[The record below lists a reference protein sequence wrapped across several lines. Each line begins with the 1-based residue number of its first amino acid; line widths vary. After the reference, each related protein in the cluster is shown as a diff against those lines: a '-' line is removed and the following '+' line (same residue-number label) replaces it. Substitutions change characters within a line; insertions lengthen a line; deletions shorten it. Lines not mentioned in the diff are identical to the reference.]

1 MEAAKSQN
9 IELSLLMMSDA
20 EFVKK
25 TVLSGIDVIVCHV
38 TPESPH
44 ALAIGQTLLN
54 SIQ

>member
-9 IELSLLMMSDA
+9 IELSLLMISDA

-38 TPESPH
+38 TPDSPH
-44 ALAIGQTLLN
+44 ALTIGKILLS